1 MRLGELGDQ
10 VVLMSEKAFE
20 SIKFIGYERADNTI
34 YYAKRMERE
43 ARAAKAFN
51 DIHAESVDIDE
62 DLFIIDIIRGK
73 VSGDDAR
80 LR

>member
-1 MRLGELGDQ
+1 
-10 VVLMSEKAFE
+10 
-20 SIKFIGYERADNTI
+20 
-34 YYAKRMERE
+34 MERE

-51 DIHAESVDIDE
+51 DIHAEKVDLDE
-62 DLFIIDIIRGK
+62 DLFILDIIRGK